1 MPSNSIIEKFN
12 LVNDVALVTG
22 ASRGL
27 GRRFAYVLANMG
39 AKVVLAARNK
49 DKLNE
54 TKKLIIENGGICSI
68 VEMDVTNEK
77 SIEAGFEN
85 AQDEF
90 GKVNILINNAGI
102 AIAKSSL
109 NTSSDDW
116 NKVINTNLNAVFS
129 CSKIFAKNIINKN
142 SPGKIINISSIASEI
157 VLGKYLSS
165 YCSSKAAVS
174 HLTRT
179 LAYEYAEYNIQVNA
193 IAPGYILTDLN
204 KQFFETDDGKA
215 MIKKIPLK
223 RLGTTDELDGV
234 LLLLCSSAGSFITG
248 SVMRVDGGHVIA

>member
-1 MPSNSIIEKFN
+1 MTSNSIIEKFN

-102 AIAKSSL
+102 AIAK
-109 NTSSDDW
+109 
-116 NKVINTNLNAVFS
+116 
-129 CSKIFAKNIINKN
+129 
-142 SPGKIINISSIASEI
+142 
-157 VLGKYLSS
+157 
-165 YCSSKAAVS
+165 
-174 HLTRT
+174 
-179 LAYEYAEYNIQVNA
+179 
-193 IAPGYILTDLN
+193 
-204 KQFFETDDGKA
+204 
-215 MIKKIPLK
+215 
-223 RLGTTDELDGV
+223 
-234 LLLLCSSAGSFITG
+234 
-248 SVMRVDGGHVIA
+248 

>member
-54 TKKLIIENGGICSI
+54 TKKLIIENGGTCSI

-90 GKVNILINNAGI
+90 GKVNILVNNAGI

-109 NTSSDDW
+109 KTSSDDW

>member
-1 MPSNSIIEKFN
+1 MTTNDILKKFT
-12 LVNDVALVTG
+12 LEGDIALVTG

-27 GRRFAYVLANMG
+27 GRRFACVLANMG

-49 DKLNE
+49 EKLNE
-54 TKKLIIENGGICSI
+54 TKNIIIASGGDCCII
-68 VEMDVTNEK
+68 EMDVTKEK
-77 SIEAGFEN
+77 SIHAGFEEAKEKLGN
-85 AQDEF
+85 
-90 GKVNILINNAGI
+90 VNILINNAGI
-102 AIAKSSL
+102 AIAKSSI
-109 NTSSDDW
+109 NTSMDDW
-116 NKVINTNLNAVFS
+116 NSVINTNLNAVFA
-129 CSKIFAKNIINKN
+129 CSKVFAKNLIDRNL
-142 SPGKIINISSIASEI
+142 PGKIINISSIASEI

-179 LAYEYAEYNIQVNA
+179 LAFEYAEFGIQVNA

-204 KQFFETDDGKA
+204 KNFFDTEDGKA
-215 MIKKIPLK
+215 MVKKIPLK
-223 RLGTTDELDGV
+223 RLGNADELDGV